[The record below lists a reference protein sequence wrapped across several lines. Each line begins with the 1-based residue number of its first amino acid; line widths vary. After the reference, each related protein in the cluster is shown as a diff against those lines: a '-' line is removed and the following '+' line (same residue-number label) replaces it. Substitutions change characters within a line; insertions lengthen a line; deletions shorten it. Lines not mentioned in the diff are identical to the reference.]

1 MSIRL
6 SRAKIN
12 RIADIVIE
20 LLNNADYV
28 DFPTD
33 VDAPKLRVTIKRAV
47 EKELELYQD
56 IEDKVRQKITSQKK
70 HIEEGSREWDI
81 LFRKYYNEEISK
93 LDKILE

>member
-1 MSIRL
+1 MSLRL

-12 RIADIVIE
+12 RLADIVIE
-20 LLNNADYV
+20 LLENADYV
-28 DFPTD
+28 DFPPH
-33 VDAPKLRVTIKRAV
+33 VDAPSLRVSIKKAI
-47 EKELELYQD
+47 EKELQFYQE
-56 IEDKVRQKITSQKK
+56 IEERVIHKISSQKK